1 MPMKYIQNINEIQTV
16 INILAFSQVSFTNGI
31 FYCRSGVDIVVY
43 GVNKEKFSN
52 DAFLVYPE
60 SSLGTDHYVCTWS
73 PSTLPT
79 EFAVVSTS
87 DGTVV
92 SCLQSAVQKNFY
104 CFKMQSMS
112 SLAHP
117 HIRLS

>member
-1 MPMKYIQNINEIQTV
+1 MV
-16 INILAFSQVSFTNGI
+16 DILVFSPVNLANGI

-92 SCLQSAVQKNFY
+92 SCLKPIFEK
-104 CFKMQSMS
+104 CRF
-112 SLAHP
+112 L
-117 HIRLS
+117 

>member
-1 MPMKYIQNINEIQTV
+1 MV
-16 INILAFSQVSFTNGI
+16 DILVFSPVNLANGI

-92 SCLQSAVQKNFY
+92 SCLQPAVQIVNFY